1 MSHCLVSQDAP
12 EVKSSGVP
20 VPVVDESNTRW
31 QQNSRAMRSFSGDM
45 PWDPYK
51 ALLHSMLQSSVAVL
65 VVGGGVFLSSVIE
78 TRRGSVG

>member
-1 MSHCLVSQDAP
+1 MSQDAP
-12 EVKSSGVP
+12 EVQSSGVP
-20 VPVVDESNTRW
+20 VPAANDEANQRWSRNSN
-31 QQNSRAMRSFSGDM
+31 AMRSFSGDM
-45 PWDPYK
+45 PWDPYE